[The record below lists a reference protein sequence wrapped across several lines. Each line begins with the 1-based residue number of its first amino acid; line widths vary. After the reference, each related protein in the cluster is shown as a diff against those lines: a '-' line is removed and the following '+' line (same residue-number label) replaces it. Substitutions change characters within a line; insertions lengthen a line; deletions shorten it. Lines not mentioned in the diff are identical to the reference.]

1 MKAIRKTLT
10 QNGVEIYLQKMLSA
24 PARVCQINNSTRINP
39 KMVTAQKII
48 ISDSRFNFSRSALS
62 RCALS
67 RCALS
72 RSRLICLCLS
82 RSCAR
87 KIQITVE

>member
-24 PARVCQINNSTRINP
+24 PARVYQINNSTRINP

-67 RCALS
+67 R
-72 RSRLICLCLS
+72 SRLICLCLS

-87 KIQITVE
+87 KIQITVV